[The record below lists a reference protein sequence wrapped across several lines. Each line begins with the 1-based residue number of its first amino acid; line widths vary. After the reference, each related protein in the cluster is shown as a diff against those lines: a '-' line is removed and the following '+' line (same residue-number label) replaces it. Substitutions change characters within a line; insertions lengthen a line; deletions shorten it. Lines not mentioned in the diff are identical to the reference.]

1 MGGEERGAPGGTF
14 ALLAFVE
21 EHRRSLRFDFRHLF
35 PGIEGGLDAIG
46 ESVLFG
52 EALDLVIGVLKETGS
67 HVVAEIVGLNRPL
80 SWADQSMVVLTEAY
94 LNGHRDPKKVPKP
107 ITLFEMWEKKDP
119 NADVTPER
127 RRELEEQ
134 LERRSAFAR

>member
-21 EHRRSLRFDFRHLF
+21 EHRTALRFDFRHLLHLS
-35 PGIEGGLDAIG
+35 LDDIG
-46 ESVLFG
+46 VSVSFG

-67 HVVAEIVGLNRPL
+67 HVVAELVGLTRPL
-80 SWADQSMVVLTEAY
+80 SWADMSVIVLTETY
-94 LNGHRDPKKVPKP
+94 LNAHRDRKKAPKP
-107 ITLFEMWEKKDP
+107 ITLFELWEKKDP

-127 RRELEEQ
+127 RRELEQQ
-134 LERRSAFAR
+134 LERRSAFAS